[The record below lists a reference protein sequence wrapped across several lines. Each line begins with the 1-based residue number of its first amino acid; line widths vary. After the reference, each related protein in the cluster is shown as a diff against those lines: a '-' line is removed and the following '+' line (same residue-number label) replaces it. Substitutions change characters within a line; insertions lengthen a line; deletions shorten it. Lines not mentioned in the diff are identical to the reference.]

1 MMLAGRDVNQYKL
14 LNNLSLIDFNTLFS
28 NFTDEIKRQQRI
40 AQEHK
45 KRAKRGR

>member
-1 MMLAGRDVNQYKL
+1 MTLADGDVNEYML
-14 LNNLSLIDFNTLFS
+14 LKSLSLVDFNAKYAK
-28 NFTDEIKRQQRI
+28 FTDEIKRQQRI